1 MQLTIEQLNAAE
13 QGDAVRIEADGKTF
27 VLLSQRIYDDSL
39 DYSLWTAKEMGLLAD
54 EALKLVSGDGLDEL
68 DEAGTE
74 KGPSL
79 IPSTRRNHGCPMG
92 MPSLRI
98 SG

>member
-39 DYSLWTAKEMGLLAD
+39 DYSPWTAKEMIC
-54 EALKLVSGDGLDEL
+54 LKN
-68 DEAGTE
+68 
-74 KGPSL
+74 
-79 IPSTRRNHGCPMG
+79 R
-92 MPSLRI
+92 
-98 SG
+98 

>member
-39 DYSLWTAKEMGLLAD
+39 DFSPWTTKEMDSLAD
-54 EALKLVSGDGLDEL
+54 EALELVSGDGLDEL
-68 DEAGTE
+68 DEG
-74 KGPSL
+74 
-79 IPSTRRNHGCPMG
+79 
-92 MPSLRI
+92 
-98 SG
+98 